1 MVNGV
6 FVPGGNYPLALH
18 TRWFTTLQ
26 LLFDLT
32 VEANDAGQHVP
43 VSPPTARPTT
53 CQRVTVSRHGNITW
67 YRRLSTFELLPP
79 PPLLFTAPCVM
90 CHVSCVCL
98 CVVQL
103 SYTVI

>member
-6 FVPGGNYPLALH
+6 FVPGGNYPLTLH

-43 VSPPTARPTT
+43 VSPRKGQQGQLAGVAQFCDMIPSYGTNGSVP
-53 CQRVTVSRHGNITW
+53 
-67 YRRLSTFELLPP
+67 LSF
-79 PPLLFTAPCVM
+79 
-90 CHVSCVCL
+90 CHKLTSC
-98 CVVQL
+98 
-103 SYTVI
+103 